1 MTDENKHIIKLE
13 LPNFLDKALSPVANS
28 IGNTLAMIWE
38 GTFAGIESWA
48 KSKKYQ
54 SEINLKKLM
63 ESLDKKFSEIP
74 EENLQ
79 EPKMNILGPALES
92 TKYFFE
98 EEHYRE
104 MFANLISASAD
115 TKFNNNIHPSFAEVI
130 KQLTHFDAKLLSHI
144 IKLDSIP
151 TVSIFAANDIFSGYE
166 LMNNFTEISATNT
179 EYECYK
185 LAIDNL
191 VRLNLIDIPY
201 MASFT
206 DKSKYDY
213 LKNSKIVNDYLN
225 VFKQSK
231 EIDHTV
237 YKIELKEGVINLT
250 NYGRKFISI
259 CLRETH

>member
-28 IGNTLAMIWE
+28 IGNTLAVIWE
-38 GTFAGIESWA
+38 GTFSGIESWA

-104 MFANLISASAD
+104 MFSNLIAAAANKKLNSD
-115 TKFNNNIHPSFAEVI
+115 IHPSFVKI
-130 KQLTHFDAKLLSHI
+130 IQQISPNDAFLLKKISEEQS
-144 IKLDSIP
+144 KAIP
-151 TVSIFAANDIFSGYE
+151 IVQISSGF
-166 LMNNFTEISATNT
+166 LNRKSVFMKNFTEFSENAISYNQ
-179 EYECYK
+179 YS

-191 VRLNLIDIPY
+191 VRLNLIYISYEEYFSDI
-201 MASFT
+201 
-206 DKSKYDY
+206 SKY
-213 LKNSKIVNDYLN
+213 
-225 VFKQSK
+225 
-231 EIDHTV
+231 EIFNHIPFIKFCKD
-237 YKIELKEGVINLT
+237 NLT
-250 NYGRKFISI
+250 VIDQLIDKNNKVSLNHGICKLTHLGQSFIKI
-259 CLRETH
+259 CIN